1 MTCVLETEIRDVP
14 KHQGKVRDVYDF
26 GEQLLIVATDR
37 ISAFDWILP
46 TGVPEKGKILTQLSL
61 FWFDLLGV
69 SHHLL
74 SSDPRDLPL
83 PEGTDVEPLLGRSM
97 VVKKTQVIPIECVV
111 RGYLAGSGWSDYQ
124 KNLPVSGVQ
133 LPEGLV
139 ESDQLPEPIFT
150 PSTKATEGHDMP
162 IAYEEVRGQIGEDVA
177 AAIRDKSLEIYTK
190 AADYAR
196 GKGLILADTKFEF
209 GFEGGEPNPDSII
222 LIDEVLTPDSSRYWP
237 ADDYEPGRTQV
248 SFDKQYVR
256 NWLLQAD
263 WDRNSPPPE
272 LPEDVVANTRS
283 KYIEAYERLTG
294 HKFE

>member
-1 MTCVLETEIRDVP
+1 MTCVLETEIPGVP

-26 GEQLLIVATDR
+26 GERLLIVATDR

-69 SHHLL
+69 PHHLL

-83 PEGTDVEPLLGRSM
+83 PDGTDVQPLLGRSM

-111 RGYLAGSGWSDYQ
+111 RGYLAGSGWVDYQ
-124 KNLPVSGVQ
+124 KNLPVSGVK

-139 ESDQLPEPIFT
+139 ESNRLPEPIFT
-150 PSTKATEGHDMP
+150 PSTKAVEGHDMP
-162 IAYEEVRGQIGEDVA
+162 IAYEAVRDQIGAGVA
-177 AAIRDKSLEIYTK
+177 EAIRDLSHEIYSK
-190 AADYAR
+190 AADYAL

-209 GFEGGEPNPDSII
+209 GFEGGQPAPESII

-256 NWLLQAD
+256 NWLLQTD

-272 LPEDVVANTRS
+272 LPDDVVANTRS
-283 KYIEAYERLTG
+283 KYVEAYERLTG
-294 HKFE
+294 RKFD